1 MSEFELEKVRPQ
13 DNVVAASQAGLS
25 PIDPGRALLQK
36 LRHSSHI
43 VEDLASL
50 YTTHPTEYQ
59 GKNQVSYTMGDQA

>member
-1 MSEFELEKVRPQ
+1 MSDFELEKGRLQ

-43 VEDLASL
+43 VEDDLIRPARSAGTIHDDL
-50 YTTHPTEYQ
+50 IRP
-59 GKNQVSYTMGDQA
+59 ARRA